1 MQEKRLTPVPMPL
14 LADAE
19 AIVRVH
25 AWNGLV
31 DQLGLA
37 DLEAVRHG
45 ALRVRLYTDLASA
58 RTVAA
63 HDLRVLFERLET
75 GASPAN

>member
-1 MQEKRLTPVPMPL
+1 MPL

-45 ALRVRLYTDLASA
+45 ALRVLRVRLYTDLASA

>member
-1 MQEKRLTPVPMPL
+1 MPL

-19 AIVRVH
+19 AIMRVH

-37 DLEAVRHG
+37 DLEAVRQG
-45 ALRVRLYTDLASA
+45 ALGVLRVRLYTGLASV

-63 HDLRVLFERLET
+63 HDLHVDIALCVR
-75 GASPAN
+75 ASDQRQR